1 MSGAG
6 LASLAALRSVA
17 ANLTM
22 EFPSLVGLS
31 LPISCSFA
39 ESVPSPRRTTE
50 LKFTENDANPIRDF
64 GKRKVVVDVVEWSFG
79 CFPDRSYFYTFNNF
93 LKPFHLFF
101 FIKSTLITTSCPI
114 TRMLSTLEE
123 SLACHSARPCY

>member
-1 MSGAG
+1 MSGAR
-6 LASLAALRSVA
+6 LASLATLRSVA

-64 GKRKVVVDVVEWSFG
+64 GKIAETVKVVVDVVEWSFG

-93 LKPFHLFF
+93 LKPFHLLLHQKYPGND
-101 FIKSTLITTSCPI
+101 ILPN
-114 TRMLSTLEE
+114 
-123 SLACHSARPCY
+123 